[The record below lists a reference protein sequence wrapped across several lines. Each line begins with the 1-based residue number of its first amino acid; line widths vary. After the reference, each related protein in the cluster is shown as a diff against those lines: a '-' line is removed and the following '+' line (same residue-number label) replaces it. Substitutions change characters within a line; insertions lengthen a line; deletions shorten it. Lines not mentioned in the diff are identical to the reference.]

1 MAGSARS
8 GKPFLTAPCKG
19 CYTDRSAG
27 KILFRQRT
35 AELTRRTL
43 VFRTGKRLLQSGH
56 GAAAVAVGA
65 LLIGG
70 AALAGASHGAV
81 SVSAQAP
88 SATATAGA
96 GAPPPPPPPPPPGGG
111 ARTATPSA
119 PPPPPPPPSTATRA
133 PTVAPTARPPIASP
147 TAQAPAQK
155 PAPAQQ
161 KPAAVQLPNTGAG
174 GVADTDTSPLLPA
187 TAGLGAVVMIAGGV
201 FALRSR
207 KHED

>member
-27 KILFRQRT
+27 KIHFRQRT

-43 VFRTGKRLLQSGH
+43 VFRTGKRLLQPGH

-65 LLIGG
+65 LLISG

-88 SATATAGA
+88 SATATAGT
-96 GAPPPPPPPPPPGGG
+96 GAPPPPPPPPPPPGGG
-111 ARTATPSA
+111 ATRTPTPSA
-119 PPPPPPPPSTATRA
+119 PPPPPPPPSTATRP

-147 TAQAPAQK
+147 TAQAPA
-155 PAPAQQ
+155 PAQQ
-161 KPAAVQLPNTGAG
+161 KPAAVQLPNTGVG
-174 GVADTDTSPLLPA
+174 GVADNDTSPLLPA